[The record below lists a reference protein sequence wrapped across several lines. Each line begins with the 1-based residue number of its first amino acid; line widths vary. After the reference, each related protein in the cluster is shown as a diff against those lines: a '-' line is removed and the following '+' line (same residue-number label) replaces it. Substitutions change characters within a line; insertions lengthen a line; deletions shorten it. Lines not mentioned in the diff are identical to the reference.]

1 MELPSRALPDLALG
15 TVGEAE
21 EVLGAGGLGERQD
34 GAVDVVRVPVPLY
47 DECGRLKVTAD
58 DPQLRARGRQQ
69 RLLDQAHQRVQHPQ
83 LLLHLV
89 GGRRRRAAGHEDEV
103 RRGDVERA
111 HGRGPRVELVQQLD
125 ILHLGS
131 ENELHGLNGP
141 TERSPPR
148 ASSFNFHVCVHR
160 RFEDVPPTLLGRI

>member
-1 MELPSRALPDLALG
+1 MPDIILVFRIPVMSTCQFPKITFEFHELFFR
-15 TVGEAE
+15 
-21 EVLGAGGLGERQD
+21 
-34 GAVDVVRVPVPLY
+34 VR
-47 DECGRLKVTAD
+47 E
-58 DPQLRARGRQQ
+58 
-69 RLLDQAHQRVQHPQ
+69 
-83 LLLHLV
+83 LLLHLI

-111 HGRGPRVELVQQLD
+111 NGRGPRVELVQQLD

-141 TERSPPR
+141 TGRSPPR